1 MHRFSK
7 ILNLKVQVMR
17 KLLTMIILAAFV
29 GLATTSSAQKIAFV
43 NSSLLLQDMPQVKQA
58 ESEIQVLRTQ
68 LQKSYENDVAKWQ
81 GKLQDLQRKEQQGE
95 ISPKMLQDEAKVLED
110 DKQVLLKK
118 EQDIMGQLQKK
129 ENELLQP
136 ILDKV
141 NEAIKKVAEANGYQA
156 VFDATPALLYVD
168 PVIDINELVRT
179 ELGL

>member
-1 MHRFSK
+1 
-7 ILNLKVQVMR
+7 MR
-17 KLLTMIILAAFV
+17 KFLTLIILVALV
-29 GLATTSSAQKIAFV
+29 GFTSTASAQKIAFV

-68 LQKSYENDVAKWQ
+68 LQKAYQNDVTKWQ
-81 GKLQDLQRKEQQGE
+81 GKLQDLQRKEKQGE

-110 DKQVLLKK
+110 EQQGLIKK
-118 EQDIMGQLQKK
+118 EQDMLGQLQEK

-136 ILDKV
+136 ILNEV

-156 VFDATPALLYVD
+156 VFDATPALLYID
-168 PVIDINELVRT
+168 PVIDISELVRT